1 MKKVKISIFSFLVN
15 FLCPMPLG
23 YTVGLIFVIHT
34 PGARHYF
41 VEIVKFTVFWHI
53 TQIALPRPKDWPQS
67 QNYCARLS
75 TRMGMFEFDPKLKIT
90 LQIFMQ

>member
-1 MKKVKISIFSFLVN
+1 
-15 FLCPMPLG
+15 MPLG

-41 VEIVKFTVFWHI
+41 VKIVKFTFLWHI
-53 TQIALPRPKDWPQS
+53 TQIALPGPKDWPQS

-75 TRMGMFEFDPKLKIT
+75 TRMGMFDFDAKIKIT
-90 LQIFMQ
+90 LQNVMQ